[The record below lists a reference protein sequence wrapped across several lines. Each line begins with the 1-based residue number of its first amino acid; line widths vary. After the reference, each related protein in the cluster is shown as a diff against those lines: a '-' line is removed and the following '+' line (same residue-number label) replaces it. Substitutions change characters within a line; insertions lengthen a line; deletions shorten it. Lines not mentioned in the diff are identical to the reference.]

1 MKRCMVLLMA
11 LSAACA
17 AAQAQTPPAPSAEAA
32 LHAATGRAGDSHA
45 LVLTGDLAAHDPTLV
60 RSRRGDWFVFST
72 GAPELAGGTVQIRRS
87 ADGREWFHAGHV
99 FERIP
104 DWLAQ
109 AVPGVQNLW
118 APHVH
123 YHAGTYYLYYSASTF
138 GSNRSV
144 IALATNTTLDPQ
156 DPAYRWVDQG
166 LVYATTPQSDHNAI
180 DPVVAEDEQGTPWM
194 AFGSFWTG
202 IRMLR
207 LEWPSGK
214 PVAGQEPLRLGD
226 RFVPPNAIEAP
237 ALVRHGGWYYLFV
250 SFDFCCRGTGST
262 YKVAVARSR
271 SLTGPYLDRL
281 GTPLQHGGGTV
292 ILSERG
298 AMFGPGGQDIY
309 SDRHGD
315 YLVHHWYD
323 AQANG
328 AHRLG
333 IRRIEWKEGWPEVA
347 DAD

>member
-1 MKRCMVLLMA
+1 MKRCMVL
-11 LSAACA
+11 SAACA
-17 AAQAQTPPAPSAEAA
+17 VAQAQTPPAPFAEAA
-32 LHAATGRAGDSHA
+32 LHAATQRADDSHA
-45 LVLTGDLAAHDPTLV
+45 LQLTGDLAAHDPTLL

-87 ADGREWFHAGHV
+87 RNGREWFPAGNV

-104 DWLAQ
+104 DWLVQ

-144 IALATNTTLDPQ
+144 IALATNTTLDPE

-166 LVYATTPQSDHNAI
+166 QVYASTPQSDHNAI
-180 DPVVAEDEQGTPWM
+180 DPVVAEDEQGT
-194 AFGSFWTG
+194 
-202 IRMLR
+202 
-207 LEWPSGK
+207 
-214 PVAGQEPLRLGD
+214 V
-226 RFVPPNAIEAP
+226 V
-237 ALVRHGGWYYLFV
+237 
-250 SFDFCCRGTGST
+250 
-262 YKVAVARSR
+262 
-271 SLTGPYLDRL
+271 
-281 GTPLQHGGGTV
+281 
-292 ILSERG
+292 LSEHG
-298 AMFGPGGQDIY
+298 TMSGPGGQDIY

-315 YLVHHWYD
+315 YLVHHGYD

-328 AHRLG
+328 AHQMG
-333 IRRIEWKEGWPEVA
+333 IRRIEWKDGWPEVA